1 MRVCGPKGGWA
12 EPEGEGGGGFSGISG
27 HGRKISGDNK
37 KINTVSEKTMCVEW
51 GSSKLFRLTTPR
63 LKEGRISDL
72 QTPAYV

>member
-1 MRVCGPKGGWA
+1 MGRWHACLRVRARG
-12 EPEGEGGGGFSGISG
+12 GGGGFSGISG
-27 HGRKISGDNK
+27 HDRKISGDNK

-72 QTPAYV
+72 QTPAYVYN